1 MSALELVVPL
11 VALVVFAEKC
21 KGGPVNIWVDN
32 ASSVGVWRKWYS
44 NFCRLCTTLVK
55 AISVVGAGLGCRV
68 AVRKITRCSERGA
81 VLADLL
87 SKARFSEAAQLG
99 REEGGCWES
108 EPVKVPAQLLC
119 WVAEPRPDD
128 SLGHRLLEFMAASG
142 VPILG
147 YGHEF
152 QC

>member
-1 MSALELVVPL
+1 M
-11 VALVVFAEKC
+11 VVFGERC
-21 KGGPVNIWVDN
+21 RRWPVNIWVDN
-32 ASSVGVWRKWYS
+32 AGSVGVWRKGYS
-44 NFCRLCTTLVK
+44 SYCRLCTTLVK

-99 REEGGCWES
+99 RDQGGGWET
-108 EPVKVPAQLLC
+108 EPARVLALLLG

-128 SLGHRLLEFMAASG
+128 SLGHRLLEFMAASR

-147 YGHEF
+147 YSREF
-152 QC
+152 RC

>member
-1 MSALELVVPL
+1 M
-11 VALVVFAEKC
+11 
-21 KGGPVNIWVDN
+21 
-32 ASSVGVWRKWYS
+32 
-44 NFCRLCTTLVK
+44 
-55 AISVVGAGLGCRV
+55 

-99 REEGGCWES
+99 RDQGGGWET
-108 EPVKVPAQLLC
+108 EPARVPALLLS

-147 YGHEF
+147 YSREF
-152 QC
+152 QF

>member
-1 MSALELVVPL
+1 MLNRPQIAHAVIKPIRVEAARSGFGPRRWRLHGALNRRAPAHGL
-11 VALVVFAEKC
+11 
-21 KGGPVNIWVDN
+21 
-32 ASSVGVWRKWYS
+32 SQR
-44 NFCRLCTTLVK
+44 
-55 AISVVGAGLGCRV
+55 AIHLRPDQGRVVGAGLGCRV

-147 YGHEF
+147 YSREF